1 MSTNMKVTH
10 YHQRI
15 HRHTL
20 EEIMQAFT
28 YREQG
33 RAIEQTAAL

>member
-10 YHQRI
+10 YH
-15 HRHTL
+15 HHHMP